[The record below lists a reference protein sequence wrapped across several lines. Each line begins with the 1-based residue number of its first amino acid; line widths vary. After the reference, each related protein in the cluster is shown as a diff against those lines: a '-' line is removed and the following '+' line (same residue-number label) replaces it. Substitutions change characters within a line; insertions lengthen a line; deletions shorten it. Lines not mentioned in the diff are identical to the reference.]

1 MTKCVVNMIAEKIVI
16 KSNNISYGPMPAFND
31 EVEQHVK
38 IYRDGRFQITRFVYG
53 FGVKRH
59 GYVKAAK
66 NIFMIPEEKAAWLL
80 DLISGY
86 FRDHDEEWFATDIGD
101 FQITITMEDG
111 TKIRRKGS
119 LNQDFEIGDDDLNS
133 IIRETLGVDD
143 LFLFNGHSGQRYI
156 YLSVKF
162 PGSDQEYY
170 YRTTD
175 RSIDVGDAIL
185 VPAGKSNRKELV
197 EVTRKEKFY
206 EDELP
211 MPLEEVKSVIGKV
224 ILTQDQNSDSFI
236 SEEAQKLNAFKANRG
251 THEVDFTTADGIK
264 FALDAVGEKKLASNV
279 KDMPAIAEAEEYMR
293 KFLMDKAGDD
303 LDSFL
308 NDFWLYLE
316 ESAKSMEDENQAI
329 AKLLFP
335 LGGDCDEF
343 ISGYGKN
350 KDSNSLLYLK
360 QKFWRV
366 YQDAFMR
373 GNIRK

>member
-1 MTKCVVNMIAEKIVI
+1 MGNIIAEKIII

-31 EVEQHVK
+31 EVEQHIK
-38 IYRDGRFQITRFVYG
+38 IYRNGRVQISRFVYG
-53 FGVKRH
+53 SGIKRH
-59 GYVKAAK
+59 GYIKAAK
-66 NIFMIPEEKAAWLL
+66 NVFQIPTEKAAWLL

-86 FRDHDEEWFATDIGD
+86 FKDHDQEEWFVTDIGD

-111 TKIRRKGS
+111 TKIRRNGS

-175 RSIDVGDAIL
+175 GSIGVGDNIL
-185 VPAGKSNRKELV
+185 VPAGKLNRKELV

-224 ILTQDQNSDSFI
+224 ILTQDQNSESFI

-264 FALDAVGEKKLASNV
+264 FALDAVGEKKLVSNV

-350 KDSNSLLYLK
+350 KDSNSVLYLK

>member
-1 MTKCVVNMIAEKIVI
+1 MISEKIII
-16 KSNNISYGPMPAFND
+16 KSNNIPYGPMPAFND

-38 IYRDGRFQITRFVYG
+38 IYRDGRVQITRFVYG
-53 FGVKRH
+53 SGVKRH

-66 NIFMIPEEKAAWLL
+66 NIFMIPAERAAWLL

-101 FQITITMEDG
+101 FQITITMGDG

-119 LNQDFEIGDDDLNS
+119 LDQNLEIGDDDLNS

-156 YLSVKF
+156 YLRVKF

-175 RSIDVGDAIL
+175 RSIDIGDAIL

-224 ILTQDQNSDSFI
+224 ILTQDQNSESFI
-236 SEEAQKLNAFKANRG
+236 SEEAQKLNVPKANRD
-251 THEVDFTTADGIK
+251 THEVYFATADGIK
-264 FALDAVGEKKLASNV
+264 FALEAVGEKKLISKV

-293 KFLMDKAGDD
+293 KFLMDKAEND

-308 NDFWLYLE
+308 NYIWLYLE
-316 ESAKSMEDENQAI
+316 ESSKSMGDENPAI
-329 AKLLFP
+329 EKLLHP
-335 LGGDCDEF
+335 LANDYEEF
-343 ISGYGKN
+343 SCGYGKN
-350 KDSNSLLYLK
+350 KDAKSVVYLK
-360 QKFWRV
+360 PSFRWK
-366 YQDAFMR
+366 
-373 GNIRK
+373 

>member
-1 MTKCVVNMIAEKIVI
+1 MNIIANKIII

-38 IYRDGRFQITRFVYG
+38 IYRDGRVQISRFVYG
-53 FGVKRH
+53 SGIKRH
-59 GYVKAAK
+59 GYIKAAK
-66 NIFMIPEEKAAWLL
+66 NVFKIPAEKAAWLL

-86 FRDHDEEWFATDIGD
+86 FKDHDQEEWFATDIGD

-175 RSIDVGDAIL
+175 SSIDVGDAIL

-224 ILTQDQNSDSFI
+224 ILTQDQNAESFI
-236 SEEAQKLNAFKANRG
+236 LEEAQKLNAFKANRG
-251 THEVDFTTADGIK
+251 IHEVDFTTADGIK

>member
-1 MTKCVVNMIAEKIVI
+1 MGNIIAEKIII

-53 FGVKRH
+53 SGIKRH
-59 GYVKAAK
+59 GYIKAAK
-66 NIFMIPEEKAAWLL
+66 NVFQIPIEKAAWLL

-86 FRDHDEEWFATDIGD
+86 FKDLDQEEWFATDIGD

-111 TKIRRKGS
+111 TKIRRNGS

-175 RSIDVGDAIL
+175 KSIEVGDTAL
-185 VPAGKSNRKELV
+185 VPAGKSNRKEMV

-224 ILTQDQNSDSFI
+224 ILTQDQNSESFI

-251 THEVDFTTADGIK
+251 IHEVDFTTADGIK

-360 QKFWRV
+360 QNFWRV

-373 GNIRK
+373 GINRK

>member
-1 MTKCVVNMIAEKIVI
+1 
-16 KSNNISYGPMPAFND
+16 
-31 EVEQHVK
+31 
-38 IYRDGRFQITRFVYG
+38 
-53 FGVKRH
+53 
-59 GYVKAAK
+59 
-66 NIFMIPEEKAAWLL
+66 
-80 DLISGY
+80 
-86 FRDHDEEWFATDIGD
+86 
-101 FQITITMEDG
+101 
-111 TKIRRKGS
+111 
-119 LNQDFEIGDDDLNS
+119 
-133 IIRETLGVDD
+133 
-143 LFLFNGHSGQRYI
+143 
-156 YLSVKF
+156 
-162 PGSDQEYY
+162 
-170 YRTTD
+170 
-175 RSIDVGDAIL
+175 
-185 VPAGKSNRKELV
+185 LV

-224 ILTQDQNSDSFI
+224 ILTHDQSSESFI
-236 SEEAQKLNAFKANRG
+236 LEEAQKINASKANRG

-264 FALDAVGEKKLASNV
+264 FALDAVGEKKLVSNV
-279 KDMPAIAEAEEYMR
+279 KDMPAIAKAEEYMR

-350 KDSNSLLYLK
+350 KDSKSVLYLK

>member
-1 MTKCVVNMIAEKIVI
+1 MGNIIAEKIII

-38 IYRDGRFQITRFVYG
+38 IYRDGRVQISRFVYG
-53 FGVKRH
+53 SGIKKH

-66 NIFMIPEEKAAWLL
+66 NGFQIPTEKAAWLL
-80 DLISGY
+80 DLIGGY
-86 FRDHDEEWFATDIGD
+86 FKDHDQEEWFVTDIGD

-119 LNQDFEIGDDDLNS
+119 LVQDFEIGDDDLNS

-143 LFLFNGHSGQRYI
+143 LLLFNGHSGQRYI

-170 YRTTD
+170 YWTTD
-175 RSIDVGDAIL
+175 KSIEVGDTVL
-185 VPAGKSNRKELV
+185 VPAGKSNRKEMV

-211 MPLEEVKSVIGKV
+211 MSLEEVKSVIGKV
-224 ILTQDQNSDSFI
+224 ILTQDQNSESFI

-264 FALDAVGEKKLASNV
+264 FALDAVGEKKLVSNV
-279 KDMPAIAEAEEYMR
+279 KDMPAIAEAEEYIR

-329 AKLLFP
+329 AKLLVP

-343 ISGYGKN
+343 ISGYGEN
-350 KDSNSLLYLK
+350 KDSNSVLYLK

>member
-1 MTKCVVNMIAEKIVI
+1 
-16 KSNNISYGPMPAFND
+16 MPAFND

-53 FGVKRH
+53 SGVKKH
-59 GYVKAAK
+59 GYIKAAK
-66 NIFMIPEEKAAWLL
+66 NVFRIPAERASWLL
-80 DLISGY
+80 DRISGY
-86 FRDHDEEWFATDIGD
+86 FKDHDKVEWFATDIGD
-101 FQITITMEDG
+101 FQITIVMEDG

-119 LNQDFEIGDDDLNS
+119 LNQEFEIGDDDLNS

-143 LFLFNGHSGQRYI
+143 LFLFNGHSGQRYV

-162 PGSDQEYY
+162 PGSDREYY

-175 RSIDVGDAIL
+175 KSIEVGDAVL

-197 EVTRKEKFY
+197 QVTQKEKFY

-224 ILTQDQNSDSFI
+224 ILTQDQNSESFI

-264 FALDAVGEKKLASNV
+264 FALEAVGEKKLISNV
-279 KDMPAIAEAEEYMR
+279 RDMPAIAEAEEYMR

-335 LGGDCDEF
+335 LADDCEEF
-343 ISGYGKN
+343 SCGYGKN
-350 KDSNSLLYLK
+350 KDSKSVLYLK

>member
-1 MTKCVVNMIAEKIVI
+1 MIAEKVVI
-16 KSNNISYGPMPAFND
+16 KSNNLSYGPMPAFND

-38 IYRDGRFQITRFVYG
+38 ICRDGQVKITRFVYG
-53 FGVKRH
+53 SGVKRH

-66 NIFMIPEEKAAWLL
+66 NIFMIPAERAAWLL

-86 FRDHDEEWFATDIGD
+86 FRDHNEDWFATDIGD
-101 FQITITMEDG
+101 FKITITMGDG

-133 IIRETLGVDD
+133 IIRETLGDD
-143 LFLFNGHSGQRYI
+143 SLFLFNGHSGQRYI

-175 RSIDVGDAIL
+175 KSIVVGDAIL

-224 ILTQDQNSDSFI
+224 ILTQDQSSEPLI
-236 SEEAQKLNAFKANRG
+236 PEEAQKLNTSDANRG
-251 THEVDFTTADGIK
+251 THEVYFATAEGIK
-264 FALDAVGEKKLASNV
+264 FALDAVGEKKLANNV
-279 KDMPAIAEAEEYMR
+279 KDMPAIAKAEEYMR
-293 KFLMDKAGDD
+293 KFLMDKAGND
-303 LDSFL
+303 LDTFL
-308 NDFWLYLE
+308 NDFWLYLD
-316 ESAKSMEDENQAI
+316 ESSKSMEEENSAI
-329 AKLLFP
+329 EKLLYS
-335 LGGDCDEF
+335 LTGDCDEF
-343 ISGYGKN
+343 LYGYGKN
-350 KDSNSLLYLK
+350 KDSNSVLYLK

-373 GNIRK
+373 GIKMR

>member
-1 MTKCVVNMIAEKIVI
+1 MGNIIAEKIII
-16 KSNNISYGPMPAFND
+16 KSNNISYGLMPAFND

-38 IYRDGRFQITRFVYG
+38 IYRDGRVQISRFVYG
-53 FGVKRH
+53 SGIKRH
-59 GYVKAAK
+59 GYIKAAK
-66 NIFMIPEEKAAWLL
+66 NVFQIPTEKAAWLL

-86 FRDHDEEWFATDIGD
+86 FKDHDQEEWFATDIGD

-119 LNQDFEIGDDDLNS
+119 LSQNFEIGDDDLNS
-133 IIRETLGVDD
+133 IIRETLGVDN

-175 RSIDVGDAIL
+175 KSIEVGDTVL
-185 VPAGKSNRKELV
+185 VPAGKSNRKEIV

-211 MPLEEVKSVIGKV
+211 MPLEEVKSVIGKL
-224 ILTQDQNSDSFI
+224 ILTQDQNSESFI

-329 AKLLFP
+329 AKLLFL

>member
-1 MTKCVVNMIAEKIVI
+1 MGNIIAEKIII

-31 EVEQHVK
+31 EVEQHIK
-38 IYRDGRFQITRFVYG
+38 IYRNGRVQISRFVYG
-53 FGVKRH
+53 SGIKRH
-59 GYVKAAK
+59 GYIKAAK
-66 NIFMIPEEKAAWLL
+66 NVFQIPTEKAAWLL

-86 FRDHDEEWFATDIGD
+86 FKDHDQEEWFVTDIGD

-119 LNQDFEIGDDDLNS
+119 LDQDFEIGDDDLNS

-156 YLSVKF
+156 YLSVTF

-175 RSIDVGDAIL
+175 KSIEVGDTVL
-185 VPAGKSNRKELV
+185 VPAGKSNRKEMV

-224 ILTQDQNSDSFI
+224 ILTQDQNSESFI

-264 FALDAVGEKKLASNV
+264 FALDAVGEKKLVSNV

-350 KDSNSLLYLK
+350 KDSNSVLYLK

>member
-1 MTKCVVNMIAEKIVI
+1 MGNIIAEKIII

-38 IYRDGRFQITRFVYG
+38 IYRDGRVQISRFVYG
-53 FGVKRH
+53 SGVKRH
-59 GYVKAAK
+59 GYIKAAK
-66 NIFMIPEEKAAWLL
+66 NVFQIPTKKAAWLL

-86 FRDHDEEWFATDIGD
+86 FKDHDQEEWFATDIGD

-119 LNQDFEIGDDDLNS
+119 LDQDFEIGDDDLNS

-175 RSIDVGDAIL
+175 GSIGVGDNIL
-185 VPAGKSNRKELV
+185 VPAGKLNRKELV

-224 ILTQDQNSDSFI
+224 ILTQDQNSESFI

-264 FALDAVGEKKLASNV
+264 FALDAVGEKKLASTV

-316 ESAKSMEDENQAI
+316 ESARSMEDENQAI
-329 AKLLFP
+329 AKLLFL

-350 KDSNSLLYLK
+350 KDSKSVLYLR

-373 GNIRK
+373 GIKRK